1 MHGENLL
8 TIHFFGLHAF
18 MFSNDDI
25 EHQRVCFKTNPGL
38 HHEPLKMAI
47 ERLAQVMPEN
57 LTWDPSCGE
66 GSFCLLASSVAAGT
80 YVLPYQEEK

>member
-1 MHGENLL
+1 MHSENLP
-8 TIHFFGLHAF
+8 TIYFFGLHAF
-18 MFSNDDI
+18 MFRNI
-25 EHQRVCFKTNPGL
+25 EYNRVCFKTNPGL
-38 HHEPLKMAI
+38 HHEPLKIAI